1 MPTYPGR
8 PASAKPG
15 KSSGGW
21 SRATPPARRARD
33 ETQSAGYARRRHL
46 WTIADVGSIPTV
58 STAHRSA
65 SITGGASVVRA
76 RDGHDL
82 CERSWSAR
90 LVSLELGGN
99 FASMGLDPDE
109 LFEAELAALTSRAS
123 AGEPDQRRP
132 RRRVGGRELDEAQVG
147 MARRRRLQ
155 VMEDQAADARVLDG
169 LRAELL
175 VEHLVARPPRAELLA
190 ALLERLDEGGEVRVA
205 DAAGVLGAEAGEG
218 VAGGLAALL
227 GLEVR

>member
-1 MPTYPGR
+1 MPTHPGR

-82 CERSWSAR
+82 SQRSWSAR

-123 AGEPDQRRP
+123 AGEL
-132 RRRVGGRELDEAQVG
+132 GGVEAQDPG
-147 MARRRRLQ
+147 QR
-155 VMEDQAADARVLDG
+155 
-169 LRAELL
+169 
-175 VEHLVARPPRAELLA
+175 VEHPGRGLDVAP
-190 ALLERLDEGGEVRVA
+190 LLEPRVPRQADPGELR
-205 DAAGVLGAEAGEG
+205 DL
-218 VAGGLAALL
+218 
-227 GLEVR
+227 